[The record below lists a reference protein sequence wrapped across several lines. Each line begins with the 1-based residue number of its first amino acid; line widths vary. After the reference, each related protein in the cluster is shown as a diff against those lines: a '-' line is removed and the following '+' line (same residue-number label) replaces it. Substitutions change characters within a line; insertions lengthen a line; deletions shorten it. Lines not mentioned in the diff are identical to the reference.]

1 VAPARSDA
9 EADRIAAW
17 LNSSWLRVA
26 ARAGAVPAAGGC
38 ARYTAGTVGA
48 LPLPPGVLSD
58 DDLSTLTRSGRIGGQ
73 VQADLD
79 DIAARHLDLAASHR
93 AALLGSLGG
102 RADDRG

>member
-1 VAPARSDA
+1 
-9 EADRIAAW
+9 
-17 LNSSWLRVA
+17 
-26 ARAGAVPAAGGC
+26 
-38 ARYTAGTVGA
+38 
-48 LPLPPGVLSD
+48 VLSD